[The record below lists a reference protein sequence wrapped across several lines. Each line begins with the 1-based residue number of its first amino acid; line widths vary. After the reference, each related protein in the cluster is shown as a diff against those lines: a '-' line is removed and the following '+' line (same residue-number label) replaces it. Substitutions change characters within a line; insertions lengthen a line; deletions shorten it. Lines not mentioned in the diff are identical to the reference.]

1 MQMLVLPQ
9 WLECSVERLELMN
22 WKHAFIHD
30 DFEAEGEVDGGF
42 YRAWVGYGVLPYAW
56 KARVQW
62 YPTPF
67 YYVASNGAL
76 PDAVT
81 AQIWAEAALLQL
93 RRVAE
98 QLGEVKH

>member
-1 MQMLVLPQ
+1 MK
-9 WLECSVERLELMN
+9 WESG
-22 WKHAFIHD
+22 FIHD
-30 DFEAEGEVDGGF
+30 DFEAEGEIDGGT

-62 YPTPF
+62 WPAPY
-67 YYVASNGAL
+67 YYVASNGSL

-93 RRVAE
+93 QAVAK
-98 QLGEVKH
+98 QLGDTQ